1 MEKEVMDD
9 VIEAAMAEA
18 MAEAETEALNFK
30 ASAMVL
36 SPEDMSHV
44 VMSPMAMSQSRYPT
58 GVHPWGLLR
67 GSARVRGMLKLPM

>member
-36 SPEDMSHV
+36 P
-44 VMSPMAMSQSRYPT
+44 RRT
-58 GVHPWGLLR
+58 CLLWSCPQWPCPKAGTLQVFTR
-67 GSARVRGMLKLPM
+67 GGC